1 MDIISVFANTVI
13 MKKSSAQHVHEYV
26 VSLVGKGKRF
36 PNRTDLSDFLGLDR
50 TKATK
55 VFDFLDGKKPRYD
68 AVMDW
73 IDKLGIQVTIPGEEM
88 LDYDFVPKHAAKAGA
103 GASLETSDDVEGLY
117 AFRKDWMANMGIHAS
132 RAVMLD
138 VVGDSMEP
146 LLHEGDTLL
155 IDKGDTDI
163 REGKIYVVTLGDELR
178 VKRIYKALNGVI
190 LRSENS
196 RYPDVSVE
204 GPDLDALHIHG
215 RVKWCG
221 KML

>member
-1 MDIISVFANTVI
+1 
-13 MKKSSAQHVHEYV
+13 MKKSSAQRVYDHI

-68 AVMDW
+68 TVLDW
-73 IDKLGIQVTIPGEEM
+73 VDRLGIQVNIPGEEM
-88 LDYDFVPKHAAKAGA
+88 LDYDLVPKHAAKAGA
-103 GASLETSDDVEGLY
+103 GASLETSDEVEGMY
-117 AFRKDWMANMGIHAS
+117 AFRKDWMAAHGVHAS
-132 RAVMLD
+132 NAVMLD

-146 LLHEGDTLL
+146 LLHDGDNLL
-155 IDKGDTDI
+155 VDKGDKTI

-178 VKRIYKALNGVI
+178 VKRIYKGLNGLI
-190 LRSENS
+190 LRSENP
-196 RYPDVSVE
+196 RYPDVVVE
-204 GPDLDALHIHG
+204 GPDLETFIVHG

-221 KML
+221 KIL